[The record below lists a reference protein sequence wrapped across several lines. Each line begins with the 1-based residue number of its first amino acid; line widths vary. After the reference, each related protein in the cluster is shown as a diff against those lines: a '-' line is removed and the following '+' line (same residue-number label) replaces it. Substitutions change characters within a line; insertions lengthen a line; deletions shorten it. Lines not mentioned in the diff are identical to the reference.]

1 MPEDFGIIIACCA
14 RDYIFA
20 KGCCASIRHSM
31 GDIPIALIVDG
42 NFSTKSLEDAY
53 QVRVINQ
60 HNIASDFLRKK
71 SFGFGLTK
79 MIAFW
84 ESPWQHFLYLDSDT
98 IAWGN
103 ILNFANYGQFDVI
116 SDQPAYESTDQDIST
131 YYFDVERI
139 GNHFPDFDW
148 TKHRKD
154 FFCTGVFFGTRGIF
168 SIEDYRRI
176 LDICMQ
182 DPRVFKMGEQGFL
195 NLMLFQAADQG
206 KIRIGQAPL
215 QFLVPD
221 FSSDAAQKMFP
232 LDAQTGPIHQG
243 RDIIIHWCGVNKPI
257 STTSM
262 VYARPMTFYRHHFL
276 SISSKSTGKM
286 AGFSLKI
293 EDLFHYVHLYKGKFR
308 RKIAKLN
315 QAIHRRSVRG

>member
-20 KGCCASIRHSM
+20 KGCCASIRNSM

-42 NFSTKSLEDAY
+42 NFSTKSLEETY
-53 QVRVINQ
+53 QIRVINRN
-60 HNIASDFLRKK
+60 NISSDFLRRK

-84 ESPWQHFLYLDSDT
+84 ESPWEHFLYLDSDT

-103 ILNFANYGQFDVI
+103 ILNFANYNQFDVI
-116 SDQPAYESTDQDIST
+116 SDRPACESTDRDIST
-131 YYFDVERI
+131 YYFDVVRI
-139 GNHFPDFDW
+139 GNYFPDFDW
-148 TKHRKD
+148 NKHRND

-168 SIEDYRRI
+168 SIEEYRHI
-176 LDICMQ
+176 LDICVK
-182 DPRVFKMGEQGFL
+182 DPKVFKMGEQGFL

-206 KIRIGQAPL
+206 KIRIAQAKL

-221 FSSDAAQKMFP
+221 FSSDEAQKLFP
-232 LDAQTGPIHQG
+232 VNAQTGPIHQE

-257 STTSM
+257 STTSA
-262 VYARPMTFYRHHFL
+262 VYAQPMTFYRNHFL
-276 SISSKSTGKM
+276 SISSKSPIKMTGL
-286 AGFSLKI
+286 SLKI
-293 EDLFHYVHLYKGKFR
+293 EDLFHYIHLYKGKIR
-308 RKIAKLN
+308 RKITKFN
-315 QAIHRRSVRG
+315 ETIHRKYAR